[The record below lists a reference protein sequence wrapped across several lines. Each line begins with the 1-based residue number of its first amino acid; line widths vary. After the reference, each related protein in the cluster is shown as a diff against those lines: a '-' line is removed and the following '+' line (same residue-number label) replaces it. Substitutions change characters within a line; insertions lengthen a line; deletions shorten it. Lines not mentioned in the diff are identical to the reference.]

1 MNMGTTQAFAVFP
14 VRNTI
19 QESNKLQN
27 FTTVYSGQIKG
38 NGGGYLKQE

>member
-1 MNMGTTQAFAVFP
+1 MNMETAQAFAVLS
-14 VRNTI
+14 VRITM

>member
-1 MNMGTTQAFAVFP
+1 MNMGTAQALAVLS
-14 VRNTI
+14 VRITM